1 MNLKTIIFVFGS
13 LVLLATL
20 ASGQSLPY
28 NKLDKLK
35 VNDLVAKKLEVQ
47 STTQSSLPCPSMTQV
62 QRDAIATPSE
72 GSCVYNSDTNVL
84 NIYDGS
90 AWVEVGSGG
99 GGAGGIANWETAK
112 FYEVGD
118 VVIESNKIY
127 QANTQH
133 TSSVFAS
140 DIAYWTQ
147 IANNVSDVTGVLPMA
162 NGGTDKALSPV
173 LGGVVY
179 TDAGSMEILGAGTTG
194 QFLKSNGAA
203 APSWEDVVVNDS
215 SFSGLLSLS
224 KGGTNKNLS
233 AEDGAILYLDADS
246 VEKLSP
252 GTSGQVLQSNGV
264 GAPSFVN
271 KSISAKS
278 ENNSSVTLEEI
289 QVNNNQLTQTDVN
302 KHLIESGNNN
312 ILVNPSYEHSTFST
326 GWTNTNGVFAV
337 ENSVII
343 HGKKAAKVTLT
354 AQALSL
360 HQDSTLYQ
368 AQFADGVQGLASV
381 RVKTS
386 VLGIKVCSKQAGI
399 ITSNLCVDVQANNK
413 WGLYK
418 VPFILGGTSNGI
430 SINSNSVNVTGD
442 VFVDDAFVGAVDL
455 VADIDQSRI
464 AGESYFA
471 GTASATCTKT
481 GATLGSLTCN
491 AAFPGPTI
499 VQSNLGLWQTTDSNL
514 PRQTINNLPAGK
526 YKAKFLISGYM
537 SGNNATALA
546 INDGTT
552 TCEPIGG
559 PSIITG
565 STSATVECSFSYN
578 QSGDRVFELYAAT
591 NTNTF
596 TLDNTI
602 VSPRISTKFI
612 LEYFG
617 SGSVYSS
624 TNADTDWASCTPSS
638 SQGFGTPTFAVQ
650 CKRDG
655 SDLLMKGR
663 FTPSATTAVEARL
676 GLPVWNGL
684 QLVSA
689 GSSKITTLEVANGF
703 YVRGVSANAHGGA
716 VLIEPSVSYITFGPA
731 DTFNTAAAVAL
742 SKANANN
749 IASTETLSFNAR
761 IPIEGWQ
768 NSNIIVGSFDGIEKC
783 SSTLECTD
791 VFSAK
796 ISSAGVVSAEN
807 VDWINGNASLSSS
820 VYTLTF
826 NSGIFTVAPNCTA
839 TPATSGQLATTA
851 RINAVS
857 SSSVAVGTSYAGGAG
872 ANPANE
878 DEDFHI
884 ICQKQ
889 GVDYIG
895 KTAKA
900 VASDQNMR
908 SIGSI
913 GSDLQSITFGSGTN
927 CTSACTTGTCTIC
940 RQVGSKIT
948 SVTWA
953 SAGQYNLNGLDNS
966 KYLCSGSGVSTATY
980 GIVQDIPSGSSSLIR
995 IYTQNTAGSGVNISN
1010 ASVTCTGIP

>member
-1 MNLKTIIFVFGS
+1 MNLKTIIFVFGA

-62 QRDAIATPSE
+62 QRDAIATPTE

-162 NGGTDKALSPV
+162 NGGTDKNLTPV

-252 GTSGQVLQSNGV
+252 GTSGQVLQSNGS
-264 GAPSFVN
+264 GAPSFAN

-278 ENNSSVTLEEI
+278 ENGSSVTLEEI
-289 QVNNNQLTQTDVN
+289 QVSNNLLTQTDTN

-312 ILVNPSYEHSTFST
+312 ILVNPSFEHSTFST
-326 GWTNTNGVFAV
+326 GWTNTNGVFAEDTIV
-337 ENSVII
+337 EL

-354 AQALSL
+354 SQALSL

-386 VLGIKVCSKQAGI
+386 VSGIKVCSKQAGI

-430 SINSNSVNVTGD
+430 SINSNSTNVTGD
-442 VFVDDAFVGAVDL
+442 VYIDDAFVGATDL
-455 VADIDQSRI
+455 ITSFDASKI
-464 AGESYFA
+464 AGKSWFLS
-471 GTASATCTKT
+471 GQTVSATGYTSFSGT
-481 GATLGSLTCN
+481 PAPN
-491 AAFPGPTI
+491 
-499 VQSNLGLWQTTDSNL
+499 VEYSNLGTWATTSSSGYK
-514 PRQTINNLPAGK
+514 QVITNLPAGC
-526 YKAKFLISGYM
+526 YKHEWTGTFGGSNIGGSYKICASVNGVCSNSSQVGEIQPSTASFPMHTSDITCFNSNQSSVDFSLFGAASAGTITSTLTPPIFKLTYYS
-537 SGNNATALA
+537 SGNT
-546 INDGTT
+546 
-552 TCEPIGG
+552 
-559 PSIITG
+559 
-565 STSATVECSFSYN
+565 
-578 QSGDRVFELYAAT
+578 
-591 NTNTF
+591 
-596 TLDNTI
+596 
-602 VSPRISTKFI
+602 
-612 LEYFG
+612 
-617 SGSVYSS
+617 YSS
-624 TNADTDWASCTPSS
+624 TNANTDWQSCTPGSI
-638 SQGFGTPTFAVQ
+638 QGFASPTYNIQ

-663 FTPSATTAVEARL
+663 FSFTTVSAVEARL
-676 GLPVWNGL
+676 GLPVWNGV

-689 GSSKITTLEVANGF
+689 GTSKISALEVANGF
-703 YVRGVSANAHGGA
+703 YVRS
-716 VLIEPSVSYITFGPA
+716 T
-731 DTFNTAAAVAL
+731 
-742 SKANANN
+742 
-749 IASTETLSFNAR
+749 ASTEKGGSILIAPSISYFAFGSAFTFSGSSVTSFGTSLATSVSAGNENISFNAR

-768 NSNIIVGSFDGIEKC
+768 NSNIIIGQFNGLESC
-783 SSTLECTD
+783 TNTLECTD
-791 VFSAK
+791 TFSAK
-796 ISSAGVVSAEN
+796 ISSAGVVSDEN
-807 VDWINGNASLSSS
+807 VSSFINGNCTKSSTGQYS
-820 VYTLTF
+820 CPFV
-826 NSGIFTVAPNCTA
+826 SGTFTVAPNCVVTKTGSSIQTVQA
-839 TPATSGQLATTA
+839 GIES
-851 RINAVS
+851 VS
-857 SSSVAVGTSYAGGAG
+857 NSSIGVSVAAWNI
-872 ANPANE
+872 ANPYYYDAP
-878 DEDFHI
+878 FTLT
-884 ICQKQ
+884 CQKQ

-900 VASDQNMR
+900 VASDQNVSTPGTIKSTLCSAKISSTGVISDQKGGCFSSCTNATTPVCTFTSSYWVSTPNCWVIPDTLAALAYS
-908 SIGSI
+908 SI
-913 GSDLQSITFGSGTN
+913 SGT
-927 CTSACTTGTCTIC
+927 TSFSGF
-940 RQVGSKIT
+940 
-948 SVTWA
+948 VT
-953 SAGQYNLNGLDNS
+953 
-966 KYLCSGSGVSTATY
+966 
-980 GIVQDIPSGSSSLIR
+980 
-995 IYTQNTAGSGVNISN
+995 NTAGTPVAG
-1010 ASVTCTGIP
+1010 ARLYFCHGERQ

>member
-1 MNLKTIIFVFGS
+1 MNLKTIIFVFGA

-62 QRDAIATPSE
+62 QRDAIATPTE

-162 NGGTDKALSPV
+162 NGGTDKNLTPV

-194 QFLKSNGAA
+194 QFLKSNGGA

-252 GTSGQVLQSNGV
+252 GTSGQVLQSNGS
-264 GAPSFVN
+264 GAPSFAN

-278 ENNSSVTLEEI
+278 ENGSSVTLEEI
-289 QVNNNQLTQTDVN
+289 QVSNNLLTQTDTN

-312 ILVNPSYEHSTFST
+312 ILANPSFEHSTFST
-326 GWTNTNGVFAV
+326 GWTNANGVFAV
-337 ENSVII
+337 ESSTII

-360 HQDSTLYQ
+360 HQDSTLYASQ
-368 AQFADGVQGLASV
+368 YADGVQGLASV

-386 VLGIKVCSKQAGI
+386 VSGIKVCSKQAGI

-413 WGLYK
+413 WGFYK

-442 VFVDDAFVGAVDL
+442 VFVDDGFVGAVDL
-455 VADIDQSRI
+455 KQDINVVGQWVSFTPTGSFTTNTTYKGKYRQVGDSI
-464 AGESYFA
+464 EVYTELNF
-471 GTASATCTKT
+471 T
-481 GATLGSLTCN
+481 GAPN
-491 AAFPGPTI
+491 ATQLSI
-499 VQSNLGLWQTTDSNL
+499 
-514 PRQTINNLPAGK
+514 NLPANFSIDTSKLTSPNLTELG
-526 YKAKFLISGYM
+526 LG
-537 SGNNATALA
+537 
-546 INDGTT
+546 DGTGSDASVNSYSLVPKFQT
-552 TCEPIGG
+552 ATSVLVRYMNNVPPIGNAPIVTQAVPFVIG
-559 PSIITG
+559 
-565 STSATVECSFSYN
+565 
-578 QSGDRVFELYAAT
+578 SGDSVYVHYSVPVTQFSNA
-591 NTNTF
+591 
-596 TLDNTI
+596 
-602 VSPRISTKFI
+602 S
-612 LEYFG
+612 
-617 SGSVYSS
+617 SVYSS
-624 TNADTDWASCTPSS
+624 TNADTDWAACTPGSI
-638 SQGFGTPTFAVQ
+638 QGFASPTYNIQ

-663 FTPSATTAVEARL
+663 FSFTTVSAVEARL
-676 GLPVWNGL
+676 GLPVWNGV

-689 GSSKITTLEVANGF
+689 GTSKISALEVANGF
-703 YVRGVSANAHGGA
+703 YVRS
-716 VLIEPSVSYITFGPA
+716 T
-731 DTFNTAAAVAL
+731 
-742 SKANANN
+742 
-749 IASTETLSFNAR
+749 ASTEKGGSILIAPSISYFAFGSAFTFSGSSVTSFGTSLATSVSAGNENISFNAR

-768 NSNIIVGSFDGIEKC
+768 NSNIIIGQFNGLESC

-791 VFSAK
+791 TFSAK
-796 ISSAGVVSAEN
+796 ISSAGVVSDEN
-807 VDWINGNASLSSS
+807 VSSFINGNCTKSSTGQYS
-820 VYTLTF
+820 CPFV
-826 NSGIFTVAPNCTA
+826 SGTFTVAPNCVVTKTGSSMQTVQA
-839 TPATSGQLATTA
+839 GIES
-851 RINAVS
+851 VS
-857 SSSVAVGTSYAGGAG
+857 NSSIGVSVAAWNI
-872 ANPANE
+872 ANPYYYDAP
-878 DEDFHI
+878 FTLT
-884 ICQKQ
+884 CQKQ

-900 VASDQNMR
+900 VASDQNMAVP
-908 SIGSI
+908 GSVKSKMCSAELSTGNVI
-913 GSDLQSITFGSGTN
+913 SNQYGGCFSSSSGT
-927 CTSACTTGTCTIC
+927 TTKTILFNAN
-940 RQVGSKIT
+940 
-948 SVTWA
+948 TWA
-953 SAGQYNLNGLDNS
+953 QTPNCWCNFKGG
-966 KYLCSGSGVSTATY
+966 GAT
-980 GIVQDIPSGSSSLIR
+980 SGSSCIAYSESTSQFTIKIFNNNALL
-995 IYTQNTAGSGVNISN
+995 NEVSGIFCMGVS
-1010 ASVTCTGIP
+1010 P